1 MSKKLLSQL
10 LDENGNE
17 ILYSGALVVDAASGR
32 SFEEHVADASVHL
45 TQNAVDTAIDALKS
59 GDLKTVQDNLSA
71 LQTAVDTF
79 LNGEADGGTI
89 DRLVELVKAIADNAD
104 SIDALTSDK
113 VAKGDIVNDLTSG
126 GVDKVLSAE
135 QGKALKALLDGLSGS
150 VHSHANKAVLDG
162 AGKDGSGNLTYNG
175 KTLNG
180 ETGVAF
186 VASAEEAPVFTG
198 KVRMVLADYQSP
210 AAV

>member
-1 MSKKLLSQL
+1 MSKKFLSRL

-17 ILYSGALVVDAASGR
+17 ILYSGALVVDATSGK

-45 TQNAVDTAIDALKS
+45 TQNALDTAINALKS

-113 VAKGDIVNDLTSG
+113 VAKSDIVNDLTSG

-135 QGKALKALLDGLSGS
+135 QGKACLLYTSRC
-150 VHSHANKAVLDG
+150 V
-162 AGKDGSGNLTYNG
+162 
-175 KTLNG
+175 
-180 ETGVAF
+180 
-186 VASAEEAPVFTG
+186 
-198 KVRMVLADYQSP
+198 
-210 AAV
+210 